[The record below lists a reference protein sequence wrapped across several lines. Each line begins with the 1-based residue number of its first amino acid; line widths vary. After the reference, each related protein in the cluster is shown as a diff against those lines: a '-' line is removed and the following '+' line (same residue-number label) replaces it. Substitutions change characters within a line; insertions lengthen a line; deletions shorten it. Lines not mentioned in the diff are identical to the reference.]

1 MPTASCCRSSVST
14 ASGCRFPHQLLSS
27 PREYLHERNY
37 HIIIPPDTM
46 PWVLNQTPRRPKV
59 NAEAKPRRLPS
70 VAFIYSLIIA
80 ILLLLF
86 SGAESISGFMTKPF
100 RSDEAVGGFLEI
112 ATFTLPFAVAAWF
125 LWIKPENRRRDSC
138 DCRACN
144 HNLDD
149 GRMESPGNG

>member
-1 MPTASCCRSSVST
+1 M
-14 ASGCRFPHQLLSS
+14 
-27 PREYLHERNY
+27 
-37 HIIIPPDTM
+37 
-46 PWVLNQTPRRPKV
+46 

-125 LWIKPENRRRDSC
+125 LWIKPKIGAAILVIVGLAITIWMTVGWNRQAMANSMY
-138 DCRACN
+138 
-144 HNLDD
+144 LVPILL
-149 GRMESPGNG
+149 GILPIIIGGTTLVKK